1 MAAADVP
8 THGKLGAMY
17 RLRPNGFK
25 GDGLNDV
32 TWGTFASATD
42 SSHFEVV
49 IDSEL
54 GGTAGVDTFKWREN
68 GGSWTEDVDITG
80 SSQDMVGANGTQ
92 PITFAATKG
101 HTEDDQW
108 TIGNLKSEPC
118 TEATIYAQITD
129 TDLRLLNPN
138 VTLTWTEANN
148 ESLLVV
154 EYCIGKATF
163 SGTAGATTV
172 TGNNGYI
179 LKSGLEKVA
188 YLIDW
193 SLDFTLD
200 VADAS
205 RLGQNWKEIL
215 PGQASANGAAN
226 GYLVLVDS
234 FWKAIEDNIDTTQ
247 DYFLLQLFSWDPD
260 KDQSGDHFSAWVT
273 FTSFGTGGNINE
285 VVKEAVA
292 FQVYGIPSFTAN
304 A

>member
-1 MAAADVP
+1 MKIYTHVRIDMVTGREVFAKGYDYEGPFAFAAGNTVP
-8 THGKLGAMY
+8 IHGK
-17 RLRPNGFK
+17 
-25 GDGLNDV
+25 V
-32 TWGTFASATD
+32 TRIAY
-42 SSHFEVV
+42 
-49 IDSEL
+49 
-54 GGTAGVDTFKWREN
+54 GTAPATVMDFTDGW
-68 GGSWTEDVDITG
+68 SIDV
-80 SSQDMVGANGTQ
+80 
-92 PITFAATKG
+92 
-101 HTEDDQW
+101 
-108 TIGNLKSEPC
+108 
-118 TEATIYAQITD
+118 
-129 TDLRLLNPN
+129 
-138 VTLTWTEANN
+138 
-148 ESLLVV
+148 
-154 EYCIGKATF
+154 
-163 SGTAGATTV
+163 
-172 TGNNGYI
+172 
-179 LKSGLEKVA
+179 
-188 YLIDW
+188 
-193 SLDFTLD
+193 TLD